1 MNRSNLSALE
11 AILFI
16 SGDPLPVF
24 RISEVLGLK
33 SDEIELL
40 LESLQLNLIENA
52 RGIRLIES
60 AGGWQL
66 VSAEECREDVEK
78 LGLTIKP
85 KISSAMMEVLAI
97 VSYRQPIT
105 RQEMEQIRGVD
116 CGWAVKQL
124 QDLELIED
132 QGRKDVVGRPILYGT
147 TSKFLH
153 TFGLKNIE
161 TLPRW
166 EEFQEEEHQENN
178 GEASEN
184 HS

>member
-1 MNRSNLSALE
+1 MNRSNLAALE

-16 SGDPLPVF
+16 NGDPLPIF
-24 RISEVLGLK
+24 RLSEILELK
-33 SDEIELL
+33 NEEIELL
-40 LESLQLNLIENA
+40 LESLRVNLMENM

-60 AGGWQL
+60 AEGWQL
-66 VSAEECREDVEK
+66 VSAEECKEDIEK
-78 LGLTIKP
+78 LGLTVKP
-85 KISSAMMEVLAI
+85 KISPAMMEVLAI

-116 CGWAVKQL
+116 CGWAVKHL

-147 TSKFLH
+147 TSKFLQ

-166 EEFQEEEHQENN
+166 EEFQEEEHLENAR
-178 GEASEN
+178 EASEN

>member
-1 MNRSNLSALE
+1 MNRSSLAALE

-24 RISEVLGLK
+24 RLAEVLELQGE
-33 SDEIELL
+33 EIEEL
-40 LESLQLNLIENA
+40 LETLQLNLIESA

-66 VSAEECREDVEK
+66 ISAEEYKEDVEK

-147 TSKFLH
+147 THKFLH

-166 EEFQEEEHQENN
+166 EEFQEEEHLDNH

-184 HS
+184 NS